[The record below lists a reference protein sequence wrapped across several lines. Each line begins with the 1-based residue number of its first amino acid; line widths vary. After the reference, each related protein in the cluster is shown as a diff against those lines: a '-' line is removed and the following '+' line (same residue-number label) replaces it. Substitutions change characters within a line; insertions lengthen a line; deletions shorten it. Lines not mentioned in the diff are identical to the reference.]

1 MNSQRM
7 DMWFMA
13 PFDEPQ
19 DQNMVDPANS
29 ELSPFSSVSS
39 DSPVYTPLSC
49 TLFSGL
55 VCEMYI
61 SEPTLIHHRLSQ
73 TMKHGAGAHT
83 MVDLKCQTT
92 PQR

>member
-49 TLFSGL
+49 TFVSRH
-55 VCEMYI
+55 VYEIYI
-61 SEPTLIHHRLSQ
+61 SEPPLIHPRPFQ
-73 TMKHGAGAHT
+73 TMKHAAEAPT
-83 MVDLKCQTT
+83 MEDLRCQTM
-92 PQR
+92 PPK